1 MTIISVDLPEPDGP
15 TSATRSPAAIR
26 SDTPRSTLTSPAALA
41 KFKRTSSSR
50 IMGWPV
56 SSFMRM
62 APGVARRYGVRVR
75 RLVNWG
81 AIPAALLCVVGF
93 AGAAGADQPV
103 RILAFGDSL
112 TAGYGLAPENA
123 FPVKLQARLKADGF
137 DAVVLNGGFSG
148 DTTAGGV
155 SRIKWSLKDK
165 PQYVIV
171 ELGAN
176 DALRGIAPA
185 VTEANLDT
193 ILARFRDARVKVLLA
208 GMRAPS
214 NWGAQYETRFDAIYP
229 RLAKKFGVP
238 LYPFFLDGVV
248 LDPALNQGDG
258 LHPTARGI
266 DVIVARIAPVVERL
280 IGPRNT
286 RS

>member
-1 MTIISVDLPEPDGP
+1 
-15 TSATRSPAAIR
+15 
-26 SDTPRSTLTSPAALA
+26 
-41 KFKRTSSSR
+41 
-50 IMGWPV
+50 
-56 SSFMRM
+56 MRM

>member
-1 MTIISVDLPEPDGP
+1 
-15 TSATRSPAAIR
+15 
-26 SDTPRSTLTSPAALA
+26 
-41 KFKRTSSSR
+41 
-50 IMGWPV
+50 
-56 SSFMRM
+56 MRM

-81 AIPAALLCVVGF
+81 AIPALLLCTVCF
-93 AGAAGADQPV
+93 AGAAEADPPV

-112 TAGYGLAPENA
+112 TAGYGLAPEDA
-123 FPVKLQARLKADGF
+123 FPAKLQARLKADGF

-148 DTTAGGV
+148 DTTAGGR

-165 PQYVIV
+165 PQYAIV

-185 VTEANLDT
+185 VAEANLDN
-193 ILARFRDARVKVLLA
+193 ILARFRDAHVKVLLA

-214 NWGAQYETRFDAIYP
+214 NWGTQYETQFNAIYP
-229 RLAKKFGVP
+229 QLAKKYGVP

-258 LHPTARGI
+258 LHPTARGV
-266 DVIVARIAPVVERL
+266 DVIVARIAPAVERL

-286 RS
+286 RG

>member
-1 MTIISVDLPEPDGP
+1 
-15 TSATRSPAAIR
+15 
-26 SDTPRSTLTSPAALA
+26 
-41 KFKRTSSSR
+41 
-50 IMGWPV
+50 
-56 SSFMRM
+56 MRM
-62 APGVARRYGVRVR
+62 APGVARRYGVRAR

>member
-1 MTIISVDLPEPDGP
+1 MC
-15 TSATRSPAAIR
+15 
-26 SDTPRSTLTSPAALA
+26 
-41 KFKRTSSSR
+41 
-50 IMGWPV
+50 
-56 SSFMRM
+56 M
-62 APGVARRYGVRVR
+62 APGVARRYGVRAR

-93 AGAAGADQPV
+93 AGAVWADQPV

-112 TAGYGLAPENA
+112 TAGYGLAPENV

-176 DALRGIAPA
+176 DALRGVAPA
-185 VTEANLDT
+185 IAEANLDK
-193 ILARFRDARVKVLLA
+193 ILARFRDAHIKVLLA